1 MPLKTAMK
9 TITTKDFDRLLADII
24 DNDLLFH
31 LLSIPGFYQILS
43 EHYNNDVLAA
53 WETEQQ
59 TEDKVDYK
67 QPGQEQVSTTSANG

>member
-59 TEDKVDYK
+59 TEDEVDYK